1 MSEISNFNFKEK
13 ITEEEK
19 TIIMKSIETKT
30 EERVKLATIS
40 GEIVNPINLLLGK
53 PVTNQN
59 VESSIVILQNIMQSG
74 ANEFENKVGR
84 PMTYSEMREMYG

>member
-1 MSEISNFNFKEK
+1 MSKISNLKEK

-30 EERVKLATIS
+30 EERVKFATIS
-40 GEIVNPINLLLGK
+40 GEIVNPINLILGK
-53 PVTNQN
+53 QVTTKD
-59 VESSIVILQNIMQSG
+59 VEASTVILKNIMQTG

>member
-1 MSEISNFNFKEK
+1 MSEISSLKEK

-40 GEIVNPINLLLGK
+40 REIVNPINLLLEK
-53 PVTNQN
+53 PVTTTNA
-59 VESSIVILQNIMQSG
+59 EASIVILQNIMQSG

>member
-1 MSEISNFNFKEK
+1 MSEISNLKEK

-30 EERVKLATIS
+30 EERVKFATIS

-53 PVTNQN
+53 PVTKQN
-59 VESSIVILQNIMQSG
+59 VESSTVILQNIMQTG
-74 ANEFENKVGR
+74 ANEFETKVGR

>member
-1 MSEISNFNFKEK
+1 MSEISNFIFKEK

-30 EERVKLATIS
+30 EERVKFATIS

>member
-1 MSEISNFNFKEK
+1 MSESSNLKEK

-30 EERVKLATIS
+30 EERVKFATIS

-53 PVTNQN
+53 PVTTTNA
-59 VESSIVILQNIMQSG
+59 EASIVILQNIMQSG

>member
-1 MSEISNFNFKEK
+1 MSEISNFNFEEK

-19 TIIMKSIETKT
+19 SAIMKSIETKT

-53 PVTNQN
+53 PVTTTNA
-59 VESSIVILQNIMQSG
+59 EASIVILQNIMQSG

>member
-1 MSEISNFNFKEK
+1 MSEISNLKEK

-30 EERVKLATIS
+30 EERVKFATIS
-40 GEIVNPINLLLGK
+40 GEIVNPMNLLLGK
-53 PVTNQN
+53 PVTTTNA
-59 VESSIVILQNIMQSG
+59 ESSIVILQNIMQSG
-74 ANEFENKVGR
+74 TNEFETKVGR